1 MRAGPG
7 QRLRRLVR
15 GSLRRVRAHLW
26 FPQVPLFLLIGF
38 LGYLQLR
45 HALGYGFASHLS
57 VADVIALSKTA
68 LDSVIRGAPSATA
81 GVFLVVMA
89 FGLLTRSRLAWVIA
103 LLATAV
109 SIVLIWIV
117 WPGAPG
123 AKTGLLG
130 FNLFVLVAL
139 LGSSRAFSRSS
150 LATATL
156 FAIASIVLLSA
167 YAVLGAYLLGSGFNP
182 PITDLITALY
192 FASVTMSTVGY
203 GDIVPKTT
211 EARFFAVSVMI
222 LGITVFATSISALLV
237 PLINRRMETLLGA
250 RERTVSRSNHFIIAG
265 DSSLA
270 RNTHKEL
277 ARRDHKITFILH
289 QMPASGWADRDVVV
303 GDASDLDV
311 LRRADAHAA
320 RAVLALGDDDSENAF
335 VVMAAR
341 ELSDKLQ
348 TVAVV
353 NDARNMERVKRVRP
367 DVIIA
372 PQVLGG
378 ELLAMA
384 LSGETVDSN
393 KLMQQLLRVAE

>member
-1 MRAGPG
+1 M
-7 QRLRRLVR
+7 
-15 GSLRRVRAHLW
+15 
-26 FPQVPLFLLIGF
+26 
-38 LGYLQLR
+38 
-45 HALGYGFASHLS
+45 
-57 VADVIALSKTA
+57 
-68 LDSVIRGAPSATA
+68 
-81 GVFLVVMA
+81 
-89 FGLLTRSRLAWVIA
+89 
-103 LLATAV
+103 
-109 SIVLIWIV
+109 
-117 WPGAPG
+117 
-123 AKTGLLG
+123 
-130 FNLFVLVAL
+130 
-139 LGSSRAFSRSS
+139 
-150 LATATL
+150 
-156 FAIASIVLLSA
+156 
-167 YAVLGAYLLGSGFNP
+167 
-182 PITDLITALY
+182 
-192 FASVTMSTVGY
+192 
-203 GDIVPKTT
+203 
-211 EARFFAVSVMI
+211 
-222 LGITVFATSISALLV
+222 LV